1 MRIDIMSILWDEIGV
16 ASRCVG
22 GWIQGCFRLHEL
34 IVRESA
40 VAQAKRIVVDPRDEV
55 DGASVGSSGCQDGTD
70 GKLLAD
76 GVSIFAI
83 DLVLENW

>member
-16 ASRCVG
+16 ASRRVG

-40 VAQAKRIVVDPRDEV
+40 VTQAKRIVVDPRDKV